1 MWLALSDGRPDNRI
15 WKKEAFALGLLAL
28 TLGASLSL
36 LVLWHSFVALR
47 TNFPRSNVD
56 RRPAVLQESP
66 KTANL
71 TEDWATPDSQA
82 PLHET
87 TIARL
92 PGPHPV
98 RQPTKSLKRT
108 HAHTYACTH
117 TLILLVT
124 NYNSGTS
131 LCISKWHTK
140 VLEATNWDRHLK
152 EKTLMLTYI

>member
-71 TEDWATPDSQA
+71 TDWATPDSQA
-82 PLHET
+82 PLHEI

-117 TLILLVT
+117 TLILLVMLLT
-124 NYNSGTS
+124 ITAVL
-131 LCISKWHTK
+131 LCVSPSDTPKYWK
-140 VLEATNWDRHLK
+140 P
-152 EKTLMLTYI
+152 LTETDTWRRKLLC